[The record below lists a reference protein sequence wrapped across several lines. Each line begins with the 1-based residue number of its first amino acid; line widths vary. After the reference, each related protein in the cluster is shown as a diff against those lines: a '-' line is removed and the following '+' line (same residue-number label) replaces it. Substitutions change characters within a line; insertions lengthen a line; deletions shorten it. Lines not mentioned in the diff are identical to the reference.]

1 MIGKSREEWGITD
14 LACMGDTITIV
25 PCFES
30 LGPDAIAYVL
40 NQTEVIT
47 VFVEKK
53 SLETLTRLKKD
64 GKIPHLK
71 NLVSFDPV
79 DEAVEKDLSQIGVK
93 TWKFQDIIEIGRKN
107 PQVVL

>member
-1 MIGKSREEWGITD
+1 LGIIAKNREEWGISD

-40 NQTEVIT
+40 NQTEVST

-53 SLETLTRLKKD
+53 SLETLTRL
-64 GKIPHLK
+64 
-71 NLVSFDPV
+71 
-79 DEAVEKDLSQIGVK
+79 A
-93 TWKFQDIIEIGRKN
+93 
-107 PQVVL
+107 